1 MSFTSK
7 GGIEVAVVKGGQS
20 NKEVVYIEDENDK
33 KSKIMKHKAI
43 KTVACEDGVFQMLPN
58 EKIRVIYITGQ
69 AGSGKSV
76 WSATYIRLYMK
87 VHPKAKFYIFSQL
100 SKDPA
105 FDHLKPHR
113 ITLDESL
120 IENPINIE
128 EDINEHDLILFDDC
142 SDNEK
147 ELQEAIDN
155 LETRLLVH
163 GRKMKIQVLI
173 TSHLLNPDNSK
184 HSRHR
189 LNEMQTLVFFPQSGS
204 AAQLTHALKVQY
216 GFSARQVQS
225 ILQIESRWIAI
236 TKIFPNILISEH
248 FITFA
253 RDIGKK
259 NNVD

>member
-1 MSFTSK
+1 MSFSPE
-7 GGIEVAVVKGGQS
+7 GGIEVAIVKGGQS
-20 NKEVVYIEDENDK
+20 DKDIVYIEDEDKK
-33 KSKIMKHKAI
+33 KSKIMKSNAI
-43 KTVACEDGVFQMLPN
+43 KVVECEDGTFEMLPN
-58 EKIRVIYITGQ
+58 EKIRVIYICGS

-76 WSATYIRLYMK
+76 WSAKFIKRYLK
-87 VHPKAKFYIFSQL
+87 NHPKAKFYIFSQL
-100 SKDPA
+100 AKDPA
-105 FDHLKPHR
+105 FDDLKPHR

-128 EDINEHDLILFDDC
+128 EDINKHDLILFDDC

-147 ELQEAIDN
+147 PLQEAIDN

-163 GRKMKIQVLI
+163 GRKMAIQVLI

-204 AAQLTHALKVQY
+204 SAQLTHSLKTQY
-216 GFSARQVQS
+216 GFSVRQVHE
-225 ILQIESRWIAI
+225 ILQIENTRWIAI

-253 RDIGKK
+253 KDIGKK
-259 NNVD
+259 K